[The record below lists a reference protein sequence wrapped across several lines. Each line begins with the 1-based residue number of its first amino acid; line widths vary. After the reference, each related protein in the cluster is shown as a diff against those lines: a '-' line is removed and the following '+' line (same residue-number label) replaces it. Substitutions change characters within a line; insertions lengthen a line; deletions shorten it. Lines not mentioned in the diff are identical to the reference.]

1 MNQHNRFEKLQ
12 EAIELIDEARE
23 LVKEALQGTSDYE
36 NCKAYGFYGLDQALG
51 NGNKYDTSIYEIME
65 NL

>member
-1 MNQHNRFEKLQ
+1 MNRFEKLQ

-23 LVKEALQGTSDYE
+23 LVKDALQGTPDYE
-36 NCKAYGFYGLDQALG
+36 HCKAYGFYGLDQALG
-51 NGNKYDTSIYEIME
+51 NGNKYDCSIYQVME